1 VDIWYRREV
10 YAFAPDW
17 PKEGRMADSTIWWSA
32 AGIAVAVEL
41 ATGTFYL
48 LMLAIGLVAGAI
60 AAHAGA
66 AMPAQFLVAAIVGGG
81 AVTALRLQRRG
92 APKPKA
98 ARANPDVNPDI
109 GATVQVDAWRP
120 DGTAV
125 VRYRG
130 ANWTVVA
137 AAGAGHAPGVHRVRE
152 VVGNKLVVEKI

>member
-1 VDIWYRREV
+1 
-10 YAFAPDW
+10 
-17 PKEGRMADSTIWWSA
+17 MADSTLWWTA

-48 LMLAIGLVAGAI
+48 LMLALGLAAGAL

-66 AMPAQFLVAAIVGGG
+66 AMPAQLAVAALVGGG
-81 AVTALRLQRRG
+81 AVAALYMQRRRNPP
-92 APKPKA
+92 ATSSQ
-98 ARANPDVNPDI
+98 ANPDVNPDI
-109 GATVQVDAWRP
+109 GETVQVDAWQA
-120 DGTAV
+120 DGTAT

-137 AAGAGHAPGVHRVRE
+137 APGSGRDQGTHRVRE

>member
-1 VDIWYRREV
+1 MLSRMTRPE
-10 YAFAPDW
+10 
-17 PKEGRMADSTIWWSA
+17 EGRMADSTFWWSA

-48 LMLAIGLVAGAI
+48 LTLAIGLAAGAL

-66 AMPAQFLVAAIVGGG
+66 DVPAQFFVAAAVGGG

-92 APKPKA
+92 SPKPKA

-109 GATVQVDAWRP
+109 GETVQVDTWQP
-120 DGTAV
+120 DGTAL

-130 ANWTVVA
+130 ANWTVIA
-137 AAGAGHAPGVHRVRE
+137 ATGSQHEHGAHRVRE